1 MSPSPE
7 ADPNPD
13 AEPRTAGD
21 APLPGGNFRLFVQK
35 LGYQALISM
44 GMIENPITSSRTTNL
59 EQAQTVIDD
68 LMMLRD
74 KTAGNL
80 EPDEE
85 AHIEKIVSD
94 LQHHFVTLRQRAG
107 SEG

>member
-1 MSPSPE
+1 MSPSSEP
-7 ADPNPD
+7 DPSSE
-13 AEPRTAGD
+13 AEPRSAAD

-44 GMIENPITSSRTTNL
+44 GMIENPLTQARATTL
-59 EQAQTVIDD
+59 DQAQTVIDD

-85 AHIEKIVSD
+85 AHIEKIVGD

>member
-1 MSPSPE
+1 MSPTPE
-7 ADPNPD
+7 ADPNPE
-13 AEPRTAGD
+13 AEPRNAAD
-21 APLPGGNFRLFVQK
+21 VPLPGGNFRLFVQK

-44 GMIENPITSSRTTNL
+44 GMIENPLTQARTTNL

-74 KTAGNL
+74 KTVGNL